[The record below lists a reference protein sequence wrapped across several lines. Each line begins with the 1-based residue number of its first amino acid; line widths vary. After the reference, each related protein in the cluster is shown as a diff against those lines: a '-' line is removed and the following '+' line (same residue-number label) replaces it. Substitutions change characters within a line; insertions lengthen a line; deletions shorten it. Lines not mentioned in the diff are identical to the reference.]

1 MTTVGVKGLTMTGWQ
16 VLDDQPMTKPDNV
29 VAGPVTSRLD
39 GDKSPAADTVSRS
52 VSSGRL
58 TSSSSDDVT
67 AADRKSAAAT
77 SPLRRHAE
85 PAPAG
90 GRAVDGRRSGGLHG
104 AAPRQ
109 LTAAGALGGPS
120 RHPDDVTVTSSL
132 TSQMQRDAALEVACG
147 GGKVTYF

>member
-1 MTTVGVKGLTMTGWQ
+1 MTGWQ
-16 VLDDQPMTKPDNV
+16 VLDDQTTTKPDNV

-77 SPLRRHAE
+77 SPQRRHAE
-85 PAPAG
+85 PAGG
-90 GRAVDGRRSGGLHG
+90 GRLIDGRRSGGLHG

-109 LTAAGALGGPS
+109 LTAGALGGPS

-132 TSQMQRDAALEVACG
+132 TSQMQRDAALEIACG